1 MLLKG
6 VSKCVVEIQETGSEY
21 FDRAIFFVKPDFF
34 DTDEKKLY
42 AHAQSLADNAGS
54 PPKNVRQQ
62 KKRIHPMLAAL
73 LGALGGAIATGF
85 TAWCL

>member
-6 VSKCVVEIQETGSEY
+6 VSKCVVEIQETGSAY

-34 DTDEKKLY
+34 DTDEKKLH
-42 AHAQSLADNAGS
+42 AHAQSLAESAGS
-54 PPKNVRQQ
+54 PPPNVPLH
-62 KKRIHPMLAAL
+62 KKRLHPLLAAL